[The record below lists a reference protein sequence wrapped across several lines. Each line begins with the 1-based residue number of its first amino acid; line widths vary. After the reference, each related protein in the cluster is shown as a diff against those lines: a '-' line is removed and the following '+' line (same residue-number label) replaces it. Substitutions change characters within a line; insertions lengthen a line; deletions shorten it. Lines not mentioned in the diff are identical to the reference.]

1 MAEKTLK
8 ARMRAGE
15 TVLGLL
21 NPYRDPN
28 QAELL
33 AMGGWDFMIFDAEH
47 GSLGPREVQDLVRA
61 CERRDC
67 TPLVRTPGREAHM
80 VNRFL
85 DAGAQGVM
93 APMINDA
100 ASAAELIRAVKYP
113 PLGARGLAPT
123 RAASFGLAGTLSAY
137 IETANAETL
146 VIAQIET
153 AEAVE
158 RVEEI
163 LACDQVDVV
172 FIGPADL
179 STSLGHCMDLKHPT
193 VIGAIQNV
201 ARVVA
206 HSGKHLGILIAQPE
220 QAAMARSLG
229 ARFIA
234 CYMDS
239 VLLSG
244 VRSFLHAATGMNASQ
259 G

>member
-1 MAEKTLK
+1 MAETLK
-8 ARMRAGE
+8 ARMQAGE

-21 NPYRDPN
+21 NPYGDPN

-33 AMGGWDFMIFDAEH
+33 AMSGWDFIIFDAEH

-61 CERRDC
+61 CERRGC
-67 TPLVRTPGREAHM
+67 TPLVRTPGREPHM

-85 DAGAQGVM
+85 DAGSRGIM

-100 ASAAELIRAVKYP
+100 AGAAELVRAVKYP

-137 IETANAETL
+137 IESANSETL

-153 AEAVE
+153 AEAVD
-158 RVEEI
+158 RVQEI

-179 STSLGHCMDLKHPT
+179 STSLGHCMDLKHPK

-201 ARVVA
+201 ARAVA
-206 HSGKHLGILIAQPE
+206 GSGKHLGILIAQPE

-239 VLLSG
+239 VLVG
-244 VRSFLHAATGMNASQ
+244 GCRGFVNAARGANASQ